1 MDKQQFHEKRL
12 FTMKELMEYTGLGES
27 KAREWAREIGA
38 ARKIGRR
45 TVFSRRELT
54 EWVESRTRR
63 PEEAKAEATRLIAQ
77 SAGSA
82 KRKACAV

>member
-1 MDKQQFHEKRL
+1 MDKRQFYEKRL

-45 TVFSRRELT
+45 TVYDRKIIDKCIDELA
-54 EWVESRTRR
+54 RQ
-63 PEEAKAEATRLIAQ
+63 EA
-77 SAGSA
+77 
-82 KRKACAV
+82 

>member
-45 TVFSRRELT
+45 TVYDRAIIDKSIDELA
-54 EWVESRTRR
+54 RQ
-63 PEEAKAEATRLIAQ
+63 EA
-77 SAGSA
+77 
-82 KRKACAV
+82 

>member
-1 MDKQQFHEKRL
+1 MDKQQFYEKRL

-45 TVFSRRELT
+45 TVYDRTIIDKSIDELA
-54 EWVESRTRR
+54 RQ
-63 PEEAKAEATRLIAQ
+63 EA
-77 SAGSA
+77 
-82 KRKACAV
+82 

>member
-1 MDKQQFHEKRL
+1 MDKQQFHEKRP

-45 TVFSRRELT
+45 TVYDRTIIDKSIDELA
-54 EWVESRTRR
+54 RQ
-63 PEEAKAEATRLIAQ
+63 EA
-77 SAGSA
+77 
-82 KRKACAV
+82 